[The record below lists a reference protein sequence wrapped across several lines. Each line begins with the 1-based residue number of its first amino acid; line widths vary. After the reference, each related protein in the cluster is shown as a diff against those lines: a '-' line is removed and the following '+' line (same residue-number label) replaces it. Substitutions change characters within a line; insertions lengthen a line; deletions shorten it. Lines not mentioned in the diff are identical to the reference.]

1 MLPSFDLNVADPVT
15 TRYRRT
21 HNTPVRDTEAR
32 LNTMYGAW
40 RTILCNSGMEAV
52 NTAFDLIHPGS
63 VIVDEETYFETRNY
77 LQYRGED
84 VRLISSLGNLDEL
97 ERVIRFGSLKTPVVI
112 CGDSPSTFG
121 HWLPVQK
128 ISSLAHRYGAY
139 LMVDNS
145 HVSLYYENP
154 IKDGADICIESYTK
168 YVCGH
173 GDAFAGGIALA
184 PSMQWLDD
192 AVITGSANGLRSIDW
207 ILSRRGNVAS
217 PFAAYAVSR
226 GLETLAVRMER
237 HTESAR
243 WIFNALR
250 THGVEAL
257 YSGCGG
263 LITLPG
269 RGEEFCSRLKRFITI
284 GTFGCTY
291 SCTDFFRSDKAYS
304 RGPCARL
311 SVGLEDPQELLA
323 DVMQAISEEEMEC

>member
-1 MLPSFDLNVADPVT
+1 MLPSFDLSVADPVT

-21 HNTPVRDTEAR
+21 HNTQVKETEAR
-32 LNTMYGAW
+32 LNALYGAW

-52 NTAFDLIHPGS
+52 NTAFDLIRPGV

-77 LQYRGED
+77 LQFRGGD
-84 VRLISSLGNLDEL
+84 VRVIHSLGNLEEL
-97 ERVIRFGSLKTPVVI
+97 ERALRFDFKSPVVI

-121 HWLPVQK
+121 TWLPVRE
-128 ISSLAHRYGAY
+128 ISELAHRLGAY

-154 IKDGADICIESYTK
+154 IGKGADIVVESYTK

-173 GDAFAGGIALA
+173 GDVFAGGIAFA
-184 PSMQWLDD
+184 PSMRWLDKV
-192 AVITGSANGLRSIDW
+192 AVAGPANGLRSIDW

-217 PFAAYAVSR
+217 PIVAYAVAR
-226 GLETLAVRMER
+226 GLETLSVRMDR

-250 THGVEAL
+250 AHGVEAL
-257 YSGCGG
+257 YSGYGG

-269 RGEEFCSRLKRFITI
+269 RGEEFCRRLKRFVTI

-311 SVGLEDPQELLA
+311 SVGLEDSQDLLS
-323 DVMQAISEEEMEC
+323 DVMQAIGEEET